1 MPIRIVSHKRVLPG
15 RPASAIKIGISVPS
29 MKGYAKGMAHALERA
44 EEEAVKRKA
53 HKFFELTQRN
63 INTMNIGDRGTL
75 LRSGYCRRVEG
86 TKSWVVGYSAPYAW
100 YVDLGT
106 GPRAGHGPYSAPPPF
121 DVIYAWVRRNVQVR
135 TTHSERKE
143 RVTSMCGPRGAVKQR
158 RVTLHRA
165 DGSVITVTKPRKGRD
180 DVRRLRAN
188 VGAGYRPGIDKE
200 SPETALA
207 RQTAKNIMW
216 SIFKHGTHPKPFWR
230 NAQASM
236 KSVNRREDARVFG
249 RLAQKAAKYAFFNLL
264 RKALRI
270 VGGAAR

>member
-1 MPIRIVSHKRVLPG
+1 
-15 RPASAIKIGISVPS
+15 

-135 TTHSERKE
+135 TTHKPSGGSQLMGGVGGFQSRRR
-143 RVTSMCGPRGAVKQR
+143 RVSPNAR

-165 DGSVITVTKPRKGRD
+165 DGSVITVIKPRKDRD